1 MNAMVFYGSFL
12 VKNESD
18 LQKIK
23 DCDPIE
29 ILKEITFN

>member
-12 VKNESD
+12 VKSELD

-29 ILKEITFN
+29 ILNEITFN